1 MQTRNGNLSTQFF
14 AMNAQAGL
22 QVYANPIL
30 GYPGV
35 SRYDMYQG
43 VPRF

>member
-1 MQTRNGNLSTQFF
+1 
-14 AMNAQAGL
+14 MNAQAGL

-35 SRYDMYQG
+35 SRYEY
-43 VPRF
+43 VPGCS